1 MFEFNQPADSQC
13 KRFQGRAKVKSRGTF
28 QSCFRWEV
36 CKSLVSLATLLTCRI
51 LFLIRVWREV
61 GGEGGRKEGTISK
74 KTQLTNA
81 HVNEGQR
88 ERGGGGGG
96 GERTMWLWFEVKYT
110 GLIKGIST
118 KGT

>member
-1 MFEFNQPADSQC
+1 MFEFNQLADSQC

-28 QSCFRWEV
+28 QSCFRWGV

-74 KTQLTNA
+74 KAQLTNA

-88 ERGGGGGG
+88 ERERERERERGGGGG
-96 GERTMWLWFEVKYT
+96 GEERELCGCGSK
-110 GLIKGIST
+110 
-118 KGT
+118 